1 MWPGWTFDCEKP
13 MNVTQVSSS
22 PASTS
27 TAASTQSA
35 KITSDFDTFLRM
47 LTVQMQNQD
56 PLNPMDS
63 ADYAVQLATFS
74 GVEQQ
79 VRTNQLLS
87 DMQAGFGAP
96 GLAEFAGWIGKEAR
110 SPAPV
115 RFDGS
120 PVVLAP
126 NPAPGATEADLVV
139 RDLQGR
145 LIAREAIPVSTAPYS
160 WLGADA
166 TGSPLPAGTYRLSLE
181 SRNGEEVLSTS
192 GMDHYARV
200 IEVQSA
206 TDGARLVLEG
216 GVEVLAS
223 EVTALRD
230 SRD

>member
-1 MWPGWTFDCEKP
+1 MRPGWTFVCEEP
-13 MNVTQVSSS
+13 MNVTPAAPALATQSSS
-22 PASTS
+22 SGQT
-27 TAASTQSA
+27 A

-87 DMQAGFGAP
+87 DMQSRFQQS
-96 GLAEFAGWIGKEAR
+96 GLAEMAGWIGREAR

-115 RFDGS
+115 RFEGG
-120 PVVLAP
+120 PVTLYP
-126 NPAPGATEADLVV
+126 DPAAGATGADLVV
-139 RDLQGR
+139 RDMQGR
-145 LIAREAIPVSTAPYS
+145 LVAREAMPVSTAPYR

-166 TGSPLPAGTYRLSLE
+166 TGTPLPSGSYQLALE
-181 SRNGEEVLSTS
+181 SRNGEEVLATT
-192 GMDHYARV
+192 GMEHYARV
-200 IEVQSA
+200 LEVRSTPAGA
-206 TDGARLVLEG
+206 TLVLEG
-216 GVEVLAS
+216 DVEIAAA

-230 SRD
+230 IDG